1 MLPKLTLTTVF
12 DVSISNTKNNK
23 NNKSL
28 FCLLDFAFSD
38 SVLVEDKMRIYRL
51 VLQDKCLYKISG
63 GKNSSFKQE
72 DLQKPGICRLRQ
84 RWDL

>member
-28 FCLLDFAFSD
+28 FCLLDSAFPNF
-38 SVLVEDKMRIYRL
+38 VLVEDKMRIYRL
-51 VLQDKCLYKISG
+51 MLQDKSLYKISG

-72 DLQKPGICRLRQ
+72 DLQKSGMCRLRQ